1 MAEIVRA
8 NAKTII
14 NAALHKGNLSLA
26 DKLAEG
32 AQEKYEELTRH
43 KEEIVR
49 ANAKNVIYAALNKGN
64 LSLADKFADE
74 ISKNPDARDM
84 LRG

>member
-1 MAEIVRA
+1 VRA
-8 NAKTII
+8 NARNII
-14 NAALHKGNLSLA
+14 SAALNKGNLSLA

-32 AQEKYEELTRH
+32 AQEKYEELTKH
-43 KEEIVR
+43 KEIVS
-49 ANAKNVIYAALNKGN
+49 ANAKTIIYAALRNGN

-84 LRG
+84 LR